1 MAKGDVF
8 VNPVANNLVL
18 VDPNSIED
26 ENGNQQER
34 LVDHENLIIYANLK
48 ARLVPRSKLV
58 IGGSAEVV
66 VDLFD
71 GAIDFLNPQN
81 KTHHDS
87 DWTDVFT
94 DSTINQQTQ
103 VPTDNFQQTGEFTKT
118 IQNSLDFQGFGINS
132 IAIKFGA
139 DFTPMV
145 SINFTDIRGET
156 LFSQG
161 DVNTPYTAFFHL
173 PYPQFELTLKG
184 YYGKA
189 VQYRLALLKFNARFE
204 PSSGDYMVQCDFIGN
219 HIAILRDIT
228 MQECMVA
235 PYMYPIVDVEGNKLT
250 VEEQQQIF
258 KDSAE
263 GDTSYLESVDASSG
277 IGRQVM
283 DSVYKRYK
291 DKLLIPKEMPQ
302 LTIWELI
309 SKIKNF
315 EKELGENFTKVDL
328 RFLDDKKKYSDALNL
343 FYQSIFGAKGWKHT
357 YLDDSFQKTWPV
369 EGTGTGDTKVALAR
383 RIRVDSEEYITIA
396 EERLKK
402 RFEGFVKSLQDN
414 FTFGNNGIASIDV
427 QDRFSVERQR
437 ADQYTDEISEQGW
450 YVLDTQPKT
459 FLFEWK
465 KLQKEFEDKFND
477 LQEEATKK
485 LNTVFI
491 QTLGFK
497 PTIRNLMSVVVA
509 GADTYLLLMDK
520 VHREAYEKRK
530 ESKRLEAVSGT
541 IDLKPGEKDVYPW
554 PEYYLEKEVDGQTK
568 YELSYLGST
577 SNLSSTNAQDPVLWP
592 EVYFVEEY
600 ARTINFRVNDLDTP
614 YTNQSEVLS
623 YIPLSVRE
631 FPFTHTPYGNE
642 ISTANVNLW
651 ELVDRANDLSYNL
664 SYSYLNTLSPHSR
677 IDEATLEL
685 AQYEA
690 KNFSLALALDSEL
703 QQFFSEGTGKT
714 YTDILKKL
722 KTESETKWVNFQLGG
737 INTGNINERPIIG
750 NNIIGTNFGLFPEN
764 LLFVSTAKGESF
776 SKVLNIPVSDKQDG
790 VFSLL
795 PFNFTNNQT
804 WLRNNIANGTALD
817 NPTLHDTSKL
827 MIGPD
832 SKCYATTNP
841 KYFFSNLNWD
851 INSQSTISLLEE
863 NKDLQDILPNVSPDN
878 TQEWTTNVFQPKIED
893 ILRQQLLDGIDV
905 DEETV
910 VSMMNTSYFAN
921 SLIVASQTDS
931 YELPL
936 YLFLNAL
943 PLSSPL
949 EKIIETFNNKNQYGG
964 YVSSLIRELAAHHTL
979 PLSLVLKIGSIWWR
993 HTARIDTSVDPL
1005 TDIWNDVG
1013 NIPSQGATA
1022 TGPSWAYT
1030 DDVAGLGFQYQNYPV
1045 GTSNFIMANSPNF
1058 RVEVGVY
1065 PRMVQAVHKIVT
1077 GKEILTTPGNITGT
1091 NLLSN
1096 FIVPPTFTPETHLT
1110 FTGDSLDVKFW
1121 SSWMDSDDVGALGL
1135 APTNQQTPASYYI
1148 LYPSTG
1154 GLVQS
1159 DIQSSTSS
1167 FLGNNNLHNGN
1178 VRSLWAGTGY
1188 GYFDTNN
1195 SLPPTL
1201 HYHKNINNTKDEQD
1215 AWQLLNNTEQ
1225 YTSAEGLMAVFPTQ
1239 VLNAFMEVFENFA
1252 AASNPNSSI
1261 INGQYKSF
1269 KEILQKLFYVDK
1281 TDVST
1286 TPDESITKRL
1296 AEAQYK
1302 NFFNYT
1308 TTFLNQNILY
1318 KQGSASGLDIVS
1330 TYNGGDISTLQ
1341 LMKSLVLG
1349 DTTDEEITID
1359 GVIVKNGN
1367 RPAPYGDNLPPD
1379 VPIAAFIGTLLHQ
1392 EFEIWV
1398 GSVDSDNLSNNSS
1411 FAYEF
1416 FKSQNVEANPTTVQA
1431 FAPLIKQF
1439 RLFMA
1444 QGGSSGSYIEHIK
1457 TIIEKFE
1464 NDNVTQFI
1472 NQVVKDLKKVD
1483 AADVILENTRED
1495 TRPDIIA
1502 DNLKLELYQVFKTMN
1517 DKWISG
1523 DSDTL
1528 PPNKTLFEQFLFLDR
1543 TNADIGDEAIIDIF
1557 LFQQL
1562 DNPFN
1567 SNQKVGSSQTL
1578 ADFISYILSK
1588 NFFNFLPLPS
1598 YVNFYGVGKDGGG
1611 AKNQGNTMFGTFLE
1625 VDYQDS
1631 APTFLCQYVGP
1642 PSTKLNIKT
1651 ETNRFPNDSFN
1662 VGNVA
1667 NNPLATRPLPDQ
1679 GTEHKSNNV
1688 MAFAVDFGVPNQN
1701 IFESVSLDQSEYKD
1715 TSEGFRVIEDIG
1727 KQASGR
1733 EISTNAI
1740 NLFNLYKTRSYT
1752 CNVTC
1757 MGNML
1762 IQPTV
1767 YFQLRYLPMFNG
1779 PYLITKVEHTVSPN
1793 DIKTTFSGIRVPIPS
1808 LPKVTDLM
1816 MKIQENL
1823 LSKISEDI
1831 KKEEVEIVRLDPFD
1845 LTEEQKATVEGENGY
1860 YNDNITISDVTFD
1873 FQPPT
1878 DMSKVDTPSPT
1889 SDNSQEGTTN
1899 RIHRGL
1905 DLTPK
1910 TEFQNEDIEITSS
1923 FTGVITEIVRGC
1935 VVGNTSC
1942 GDGYGNH
1949 LTIAKQIVKLTDSN
1963 YLTPGT
1969 VHQYVTIYA
1978 NLRVIEPHWEVNDVV
1993 NVGALLGKLGNTGS
2007 STAPH
2012 LHYEINRMVVNNSK
2026 QPVIEILNPLKFIQE
2041 VEE

>member
-1 MAKGDVF
+1 MAKGDIF

-26 ENGNQQER
+26 DNGNQQER

-58 IGGSAEVV
+58 VGGSAEVV

-81 KTHHDS
+81 KTHFDT

-94 DSTINQQTQ
+94 DSSINKQTQ
-103 VPTDNFQQTGEFTKT
+103 VPTENFQQTGEFTKK
-118 IQNSLDFQGFGINS
+118 IENSLDFQGFGMNS
-132 IAIKFGA
+132 ISIKFGA
-139 DFTPMV
+139 DFTPVV

-204 PSSGDYMVQCDFIGN
+204 PSTGDYLVQCDFIGN

-250 VEEQQQIF
+250 VEQQQQIF
-258 KDSAE
+258 KDAAE
-263 GDTSYLESVDASSG
+263 GDTSYLESVNTNSG

-283 DSVYKRYK
+283 DSIYKRYK
-291 DKLLIPKEMPQ
+291 DRLLIPKNMPH

-309 SKIKNF
+309 EKIKNF
-315 EKELGENFTKVDL
+315 EKELSENFSKVDL
-328 RFLDDKKKYSDALNL
+328 RFLDDKKKYSDTLNL
-343 FYQSIFGAKGWKHT
+343 FYQSIFGAKGWKNT
-357 YLDDSFQKTWPV
+357 YLDDSLQKTWPV

-383 RIRVDSEEYITIA
+383 RINVDSEEYITIS

-402 RFEGFVKSLQDN
+402 RFEGFVKSLEDN
-414 FTFGNNGIASIDV
+414 FTFGSGGVASIDV
-427 QDRFSVERQR
+427 HERFRVEDQR
-437 ADQYTDEISEQGW
+437 ADQYTDEISQGGW

-465 KLQKEFEDKFND
+465 KLQKEFEDKFNT
-477 LQEEATKK
+477 LQEEATAK
-485 LNTVFI
+485 LNTIFI

-497 PTIRNLMSVVVA
+497 PTIRNLMSVIIA
-509 GADTYLLLMDK
+509 GADTYLLLLDK

-530 ESKRLEAVSGT
+530 EPKRLEAVSGT
-541 IDLKPGEKDVYPW
+541 IDIKPGETDVYPW
-554 PEYYLEKEVDGQTK
+554 PEYYLEKEVDGQTQ

-577 SNLSSTNAQDPVLWP
+577 SNLSTTNAQDVVLWP

-600 ARTINFRVNDLDTP
+600 ARTINFRVTDLDTA
-614 YTNQSEVLS
+614 YTNESEVLN

-631 FPFTHTPYGNE
+631 FPFTNVPYGNE

-651 ELVDRANDLSYNL
+651 ELIDRANDLSYNL
-664 SYSYLNTLSPHSR
+664 SYSYLNTLSPQSR
-677 IDEATLEL
+677 INDATLEL
-685 AQYEA
+685 AKYEA
-690 KNFSLALALDSEL
+690 KNFSMALALDSEL
-703 QQFFSEGTGKT
+703 QQFFNEGSGKT
-714 YTDILKKL
+714 YTDILEKL
-722 KTESETKWVNFQLGG
+722 KIDTESKWVNFQLGG
-737 INTGNINERPIIG
+737 INTSTINNRPIVG
-750 NNIIGTNFGLFPEN
+750 NNIIGTNFGVFPEN
-764 LLFVSTAKGESF
+764 LLFVSTAKDETF
-776 SKVLNIPVSDKQDG
+776 AKVLNIPISDKLDG
-790 VFSLL
+790 VFSHL
-795 PFNFTNNQT
+795 PFNFTTNQT
-804 WLRNNIANGTALD
+804 WLQENMANGDALT
-817 NPTLHDTSKL
+817 NIGLHDISKL
-827 MIGPD
+827 TINMD
-832 SKCYATTNP
+832 SKCYSTSNP

-851 INSQSTISLLEE
+851 RNAQSVISLKEE
-863 NKDLQDILPNVSPDN
+863 NETLQGILPNVNPDN
-878 TQEWTTNVFQPKIED
+878 TEQWSINVYQPKIED

-905 DEETV
+905 EEETV
-910 VSMMNTSYFAN
+910 VSMMNTPYFAN
-921 SLIVASQTDS
+921 SLIVAGDTDN

-936 YLFLNAL
+936 YLFLNSL
-943 PLSSPL
+943 PLTSPL
-949 EKIIETFNNKNQYGG
+949 EKIIESFDNKNQYGG
-964 YVSSLIRELAAHHTL
+964 YTCSLIKELASHHTL
-979 PLSLVLKIGSIWWR
+979 PLALVLKIGSIWWR
-993 HTARIDTSVDPL
+993 HSTRIDTGTDPL
-1005 TDIWNDVG
+1005 TDIWGNVG
-1013 NIPSQGATA
+1013 NIPSQGGA
-1022 TGPSWAYT
+1022 GPEYIYT
-1030 DDVAGLGFQYQNYPV
+1030 DDVNGLAYQYQNYPV
-1045 GTSNFIMANSPNF
+1045 GTSNFIVANSPNL

-1077 GKEILTTPGNITGT
+1077 GKEILTTPGNITNQ
-1091 NLLSN
+1091 NLLNN
-1096 FIVPPTFTPETHLT
+1096 FIVSPTFTPETNLT
-1110 FTGDSLDVKFW
+1110 FTGNNIDVKFW
-1121 SSWMDSDDVGALGL
+1121 SSWMDSANVGALGL
-1135 APTNQQTPASYYI
+1135 ESTNQETPTDYYI

-1154 GLVQS
+1154 GLIQS
-1159 DIQSSTSS
+1159 DIQSQTTT
-1167 FLGNNNLHNGN
+1167 FIGNNNLHNGN
-1178 VRSLWAGTGY
+1178 VRSLWAGAGY
-1188 GYFDTNN
+1188 GYFETNN
-1195 SLPPTL
+1195 SIPPPL
-1201 HYHKNINNTKDEQD
+1201 HYHKKINKSKDEQD
-1215 AWQLLNNTEQ
+1215 AWQLLENAQ
-1225 YTSAEGLMAVFPTQ
+1225 DYTSAEGLMSVFPTQ
-1239 VLNAFMEVFENFA
+1239 VLNAFMEIFKNFA
-1252 AASNPNSSI
+1252 SSTNPDTNV

-1269 KEILQKLFYVDK
+1269 KQLLQKLFYVNK

-1286 TPDESITKRL
+1286 APDEPLTKKL
-1296 AEAQYK
+1296 AKAQYE
-1302 NFFNYT
+1302 NFINYVS
-1308 TTFLNQNILY
+1308 TFLNQNVLY

-1330 TYNGGDISTLQ
+1330 NYEGGEISTLQ
-1341 LMKSLVLG
+1341 LMKSLILG
-1349 DTTDEEITID
+1349 DTKGEEITLE
-1359 GVIVKNGN
+1359 GVTFKNDN
-1367 RPAPYGDNLPPD
+1367 RPGPYTDNLPPD
-1379 VPIAAFIGTLLHQ
+1379 VAIGVFTGTILYQ
-1392 EFEIWV
+1392 FFQQWI
-1398 GSVDSDNLSNNSS
+1398 GSVDLDSLGSTNS
-1411 FAYEF
+1411 FVYEF
-1416 FKSQNVEANPTTVQA
+1416 FKSQNIEANPATVEG
-1431 FAPLIKQF
+1431 FAPLIKHY
-1439 RLFMA
+1439 RLYRLN
-1444 QGGSSGSYIEHIK
+1444 GGTPGGFKEHIK
-1457 TIIEKFE
+1457 NIIEKFE
-1464 NDNVTQFI
+1464 NNNVTEFI
-1472 NQVVKDLKKVD
+1472 NQVVRELKKVD
-1483 AADVILENTRED
+1483 AADVILENTRD
-1495 TRPDIIA
+1495 DVRPDIVA

-1528 PPNKTLFEQFLFLDR
+1528 PPAKTLFEQFLFLDR

-1567 SNQKVGSSQTL
+1567 NDAEVGSSQSL

-1611 AKNQGNTMFGTFLE
+1611 ATNQGNTMFGTFLE

-1631 APTFLCQYVGP
+1631 APTFLCQYIGP

-1662 VGNVA
+1662 MGGVA
-1667 NNPLATRPLPDQ
+1667 NNPLATRPLPQ
-1679 GTEHKSNNV
+1679 AGTEHKSNNV

-1701 IFESVSLDQSEYKD
+1701 IFESVSLDQAEYKD
-1715 TSEGFRVIEDIG
+1715 TSEGFRVIEDLG

-1740 NLFNLYKTRSYT
+1740 NLFNLYKTRSYK

-1779 PYLITKVEHTVSPN
+1779 PYLITNVEHSVTPN
-1793 DIKTTFSGIRVPIPS
+1793 DIKTSFSGIRIPIPS
-1808 LPKVTDLM
+1808 LPKVTDLV

-1823 LSKISEDI
+1823 LSKISEEI
-1831 KKEEVEIVRLDPFD
+1831 EIEPVEQVRLDPFD
-1845 LTEEQKATVEGENGY
+1845 LTEEQKALVEGENGY
-1860 YNDNITISDVTFD
+1860 YNNDVTLSDIPFD

-1878 DMSKVDTPSPT
+1878 DMDMVDTPSPT
-1889 SDNSQEGTTN
+1889 DANSQEGTTN
-1899 RIHRGL
+1899 RIHQGL

-1910 TEFQNEDIEITSS
+1910 TEFQNEPISILAS
-1923 FTGVITEIVRGC
+1923 FTGIVTKVVRGC

-1949 LTIAKQIVKLTDSN
+1949 IVIARQTVNLGDSN
-1963 YLTPGT
+1963 YLTEGT
-1969 VHQYVTIYA
+1969 VHQYQTIYA
-1978 NLRVIEPHWEVNDVV
+1978 NLKEISSQWNENDVV
-1993 NVGALLGKLGNTGS
+1993 QIGAVLGILGNTGS

-2012 LHYEINRMVVNNSK
+2012 LHYEVNRLVVNKDK
-2026 QPVIEILNPLKFIQE
+2026 QIVKEIINPLNLIQE
-2041 VEE
+2041 E

>member
-1 MAKGDVF
+1 MAKGDIF

-18 VDPNSIED
+18 VDPNSLED

-58 IGGSAEVV
+58 VGGSAEVV

-71 GAIDFLNPQN
+71 GAVDFLNPQN
-81 KTHHDS
+81 KTHFDS

-94 DSTINQQTQ
+94 DSSINKQTQ
-103 VPTDNFQQTGEFTKT
+103 VPTENFQQTGEYTKKIENT
-118 IQNSLDFQGFGINS
+118 LDFQGFGMNNIH
-132 IAIKFGA
+132 IKFGA

-204 PSSGDYMVQCDFIGN
+204 PASGDYSIQCDFIGN
-219 HIAILRDIT
+219 HIAVLRDIT

-235 PYMYPIVDVEGNKLT
+235 PYMYPIVDVEGNNLT
-250 VEEQQQIF
+250 VEQQQQIF
-258 KDSAE
+258 KESAE
-263 GDTSYLESVDASSG
+263 GDTSYMESVDTSSG

-283 DSVYKRYK
+283 NSVYKRYK
-291 DKLLIPKEMPQ
+291 DKLLIPKNMPQ

-309 SKIKNF
+309 EKIKNF
-315 EKELGENFTKVDL
+315 EKDLSENFSKVDL
-328 RFLDDKKKYSDALNL
+328 RFLDDKKKYSDTLNL
-343 FYQSIFGAKGWKHT
+343 FYQSIFGAKGWKDT
-357 YLDDSFQKTWPV
+357 YLDNTLQKTWSV

-383 RIRVDSEEYITIA
+383 RINVDSDEYITIA

-402 RFEGFVKSLQDN
+402 RFEGFVTSLGDN
-414 FTFGNNGIASIDV
+414 FTFGIKGIASIDV
-427 QDRFSVERQR
+427 QDRFTVEKQR
-437 ADQYTDEISEQGW
+437 ADQYTDKIAEQGW

-465 KLQKEFEDKFND
+465 KLQKEFEDKFNV
-477 LQEEATKK
+477 LQEETTEK

-497 PTIRNLMSVVVA
+497 PTIRNLMSVIVA
-509 GADTYLLLMDK
+509 GADTYLLLLDK
-520 VHREAYEKRK
+520 VHREAYEKRT
-530 ESKRLEAVSGT
+530 EPKRLDAVKGT
-541 IDLKPGEKDVYPW
+541 IDLKAGEESVYPW

-568 YELSYLGST
+568 YELTYLGAT

-600 ARTINFRVNDLDTP
+600 ARTINFRVNELNVP
-614 YTNQSEVLS
+614 YSNESEILN

-631 FPFTHTPYGNE
+631 FPFTNTPYGNE

-664 SYSYLNTLSPHSR
+664 AYSYLNTLSPHSR
-677 IDEATLEL
+677 IDDATLEL
-685 AQYEA
+685 AKYEA
-690 KNFSLALALDSEL
+690 KNFSMALALDSEL
-703 QQFFSEGTGKT
+703 QQFFKEGTGKT
-714 YTDILKKL
+714 YTDIIEKL
-722 KTESETKWVNFQLGG
+722 KTDTENKWVNFILGG
-737 INTGNINERPIIG
+737 INTGTINDRPIIG
-750 NNIIGTNFGLFPEN
+750 NNIIGTNFGIFPEN
-764 LLFVSTAKGESF
+764 LLFVSTAKDAPF
-776 SKVLNIPVSDKQDG
+776 AKVLQIPISDKQDG
-790 VFSLL
+790 VFSTL
-795 PFNFTNNQT
+795 PFNFTSNQI
-804 WLRNNIANGTALD
+804 WLKDNMANGKALS
-817 NPTLHDTSKL
+817 NPTLHDISKL
-827 MIGPD
+827 TVGPD
-832 SKCYATTNP
+832 SKCYATLNP

-851 INSQSTISLLEE
+851 TNSQSTISLIGENEE
-863 NKDLQDILPNVSPDN
+863 LQGVLPNVNPDN
-878 TQEWTTNVFQPKIED
+878 VQQWSTNVYQPKIED
-893 ILRQQLLDGIDV
+893 ILHQQLLDGIDV
-905 DEETV
+905 EEETV
-910 VSMMNTSYFAN
+910 VSMMNTPYFAN
-921 SLIVASQTDS
+921 SLVVAAGTDS

-936 YLFLNAL
+936 YLFLNSL

-949 EKIIETFNNKNQYGG
+949 EKIIETFKNKNQYGG
-964 YVSSLIRELAAHHTL
+964 YMCSLIRELASHHTL
-979 PLSLVLKIGSIWWR
+979 PLALVLKIGSIWWR
-993 HTARIDTSVDPL
+993 HSQNIETSTDPL
-1005 TDIWNDVG
+1005 SDIWNDVG
-1013 NIPSQGATA
+1013 FIPSQGATA
-1022 TGPSWAYT
+1022 TGPAYVYT
-1030 DDVAGLGFQYQNYPV
+1030 DQVTGLAYDYQNYPA
-1045 GTSNFIMANSPNF
+1045 GTSNFIIADAPNL

-1065 PRMVQAVHKIVT
+1065 PRLVQAVHKIVT
-1077 GKEILTTPGNITGT
+1077 GKEILTTPGNISSQDFLT
-1091 NLLSN
+1091 N

-1110 FTGDSLDVKFW
+1110 FSGNNIDVKFW

-1135 APTNQQTPASYYI
+1135 SQTNQETPSNYYI

-1154 GLVQS
+1154 GLIQS
-1159 DIQSSTSS
+1159 DIQSQTTS

-1178 VRSLWAGTGY
+1178 VRCLWAGTGY
-1188 GYFDTNN
+1188 GYFETNN

-1201 HYHKNINNTKDEQD
+1201 HYHKKIDNSKDEQD
-1215 AWQLLNNTEQ
+1215 AWQLLSDGTQ
-1225 YTSAEGLMAVFPTQ
+1225 YTSAEGLMSVFPTQ

-1252 AASNPNSSI
+1252 SSSNPDTNI

-1269 KEILQKLFYVDK
+1269 KEILQKLFYVSK
-1281 TDVST
+1281 TDISS
-1286 TPDESITKRL
+1286 TPDEPLTKKL
-1296 AEAQYK
+1296 AQAQYK
-1302 NFFNYT
+1302 NFNNYIS
-1308 TTFLNQNILY
+1308 TFLNQNVLY
-1318 KQGSASGLDIVS
+1318 KQGSATGLDIVS

-1349 DTTDEEITID
+1349 KTTGEEVDIEGIT
-1359 GVIVKNGN
+1359 VKNDN
-1367 RPAPYGDNLPPD
+1367 RPGPYGNNLPPD
-1379 VPIAAFIGTLLHQ
+1379 VTLAAFSTTSLYQ
-1392 EFEIWV
+1392 EFQHWI
-1398 GSVDSDNLSNNSS
+1398 GSVSLDSLDSINS
-1411 FAYEF
+1411 FAYQF
-1416 FKSQNVEANPTTVQA
+1416 FQSQDIEATPATVQA

-1439 RLFMA
+1439 RLFMIN
-1444 QGGSSGSYIEHIK
+1444 GGTGSSYLGHI
-1457 TIIEKFE
+1457 TSIIEKFE
-1464 NDNVTQFI
+1464 NKNVTQFV
-1472 NQVVKDLKKVD
+1472 NQVIKDLKKVD
-1483 AADVILENTRED
+1483 AADVILENTRTD
-1495 TRPDIIA
+1495 SRPDIVA

-1517 DKWISG
+1517 DKWVSG

-1528 PPNKTLFEQFLFLDR
+1528 PPTKTLFEQFLFLDR

-1567 SNQKVGSSQTL
+1567 GNHPVGSSQTL

-1631 APTFLCQYVGP
+1631 APTFLCQYIGP

-1662 VGNVA
+1662 IGSVA
-1667 NNPLATRPLPDQ
+1667 NNPLATRPLPQ
-1679 GTEHKSNNV
+1679 AGTEHKSNNV

-1701 IFESVSLDQSEYKD
+1701 IFESVTLDQSEFKD
-1715 TSEGFRVIEDIG
+1715 TSEGFRVIEDMG

-1733 EISTNAI
+1733 DISTNSI

-1752 CNVTC
+1752 CNVSC

-1762 IQPTV
+1762 IQPTT

-1779 PYLITKVEHTVSPN
+1779 PYLIIKVEHTVTPN
-1793 DIKTTFSGIRVPIPS
+1793 ELKTTFTGIRIPIPS
-1808 LPKVTDLM
+1808 LPKVTDLI

-1823 LSKISEDI
+1823 LSKISEEIEIDP
-1831 KKEEVEIVRLDPFD
+1831 VEQVNLDPFD
-1845 LTEEQKATVEGENGY
+1845 LTEEEKSLVEGENGY
-1860 YNDNITISDVTFD
+1860 YNDNVTLSNVTFD

-1878 DMSKVDTPSPT
+1878 DMTKVDTPSPT
-1889 SDNSQEGTTN
+1889 SDDSQEGNTN
-1899 RIHRGL
+1899 RIHKGL

-1923 FTGVITEIVRGC
+1923 FTGVITELVRGC

-1949 LTIAKQIVKLTDSN
+1949 LMVARQLVKLQDGN
-1963 YLTPGT
+1963 YLTEGT
-1969 VHQYVTIYA
+1969 VHQYLAIYA
-1978 NLRVIEPHWEVNDVV
+1978 NLREIEPQWQVNDTVEK
-1993 NVGALLGKLGNTGS
+1993 GAVLGKLGNTGS

-2012 LHYEINRMVVNNSK
+2012 LHYEVKRMVVNNSK
-2026 QPVIEILNPLKFIQE
+2026 QPVVEILNPLKLIQE
-2041 VEE
+2041 E